1 MTQNTFG
8 KIRRWAAAWT
18 LLLGLLLLSGA
29 SAPPPPA
36 PPSVVLLTVDGV
48 RWDYPA
54 RFALPAFAE
63 MGRRGTR
70 AERLLPPFPS
80 LTWVCHATLA
90 TGTYPHRHGIAA
102 NAFLDRETDTR
113 FAKEPEA
120 KWLLE
125 PPLWVLAERAGLKSA
140 VVSWPLSDGDWKG
153 VSPTYRRGFQKGR
166 GGSDEENL
174 RFVLDLLEKPPA
186 QRPRLIL
193 CWTSGADDEGHEEG
207 PDGEGVRRAMARCDR
222 LLARLRKAVAARGAR
237 NPVVLLV
244 ASDHGMS
251 AVERTLDLGALVPKR
266 GFYPYIATSGPV
278 ANLYVK
284 DEAQREEVWAALRR
298 LPSDFQVYDR
308 AACPP
313 ELHYAGCPRA
323 GDLVVLAP
331 PHATFRA
338 FSRSPVPLP
347 PLKGN
352 HGYPPS
358 NPDVQGILYLEGPGI
373 PAGKVLPQ
381 ASAVDVAPT
390 VCRILGLPPPP
401 DAEGRSL
408 VP

>member
-1 MTQNTFG
+1 M
-8 KIRRWAAAWT
+8 RRNPWNLFAVRRAALSILLGLS
-18 LLLGLLLLSGA
+18 LLLGA
-29 SAPPPPA
+29 SPAPPA

-54 RFALPAFAE
+54 RFGLPAFAE

-70 AERLLPPFPS
+70 VERLLPPFPS

-90 TGTYPHRHGIAA
+90 TGTYPDKHGIAA

-113 FAKEPEA
+113 FAKDPEA
-120 KWLLE
+120 RWLLE
-125 PPLWVLAERAGLKSA
+125 PPLWVLAERAGQRSA

-153 VSPTYRRGFQKGR
+153 VSPSYRRGFQKGR
-166 GGSDEENL
+166 GGSDGESL
-174 RFVLDLLEKPPA
+174 RFVLDLLQKPPA
-186 QRPRLIL
+186 ERPRLIL
-193 CWTSGADDEGHEEG
+193 CWTSGADDAGHEEG
-207 PDGEGVRRAMARCDR
+207 PDGPGVRRAMVRCDR
-222 LLARLRKAVAARGAR
+222 LIARLRKGIAALGPR

-251 AVERTLDLGALVPKR
+251 AVDRTLDLTAWVPKK
-266 GFYPYIATSGPV
+266 GFYPYIAPSGPM

-284 DEAQREEVWAALRR
+284 DGAQREEVRAALKG
-298 LPSDFQVYDR
+298 LPPGCQVYDR
-308 AACPP
+308 GACP
-313 ELHYAGCPRA
+313 EDLHYAGCARA

-338 FSRSPVPLP
+338 FSRSAVPSP

-358 NPDVQGILYLEGPGI
+358 NPDVQGVLYLEGPGI

-390 VCRILGLPPPP
+390 VCRLLGLSPPPRA
-401 DAEGRSL
+401 DGKSL

>member
-1 MTQNTFG
+1 MTESTFG
-8 KIRRWAAAWT
+8 KIGRRTAAWT

-70 AERLLPPFPS
+70 VERLLPPFPS

-90 TGTYPHRHGIAA
+90 TGTYPDKHGIAA
-102 NAFLDRETDTR
+102 NAFLDRGTNTR

-140 VVSWPLSDGDWKG
+140 VVSWPLSEGDWKG
-153 VSPTYRRGFQKGR
+153 VSPSYRRGFQKGR
-166 GGSDEENL
+166 GGSDEESL
-174 RFVLDLLEKPPA
+174 RFVEELLQKPPA
-186 QRPRLIL
+186 ERPRLIL

-207 PDGEGVRRAMARCDR
+207 PGGAGVGKAMARCDR
-222 LLARLRKAVAARGAR
+222 LVARLRKHIAALGAR

-244 ASDHGMS
+244 SSDHGMS
-251 AVERTLDLGALVPKR
+251 AVERTIDLAAQVPKR
-266 GFYPYIATSGPV
+266 GFFPYIAPSGPV

-284 DEAQREEVWAALRR
+284 DGAQREEVLAALKG
-298 LPSDFQVYDR
+298 LPPGCEVYER
-308 AACPP
+308 PAIPP
-313 ELHYAGCPRA
+313 ELHYAGCARA
-323 GDLVVLAP
+323 GDIVVLAP
-331 PHATFRA
+331 PHATFRS
-338 FSRSPVPLP
+338 FSRAPVPLP

-358 NPDVQGILYLEGPGI
+358 NPDVQGVLYLEGPGI
-373 PAGKVLPQ
+373 PGGKVLPR

-401 DAEGRSL
+401 HADGRSL
-408 VP
+408 LP